1 MQWIEIEKG
10 NCSDCYKCLR
20 SCPSK
25 AIKIIDGRAEVIKE
39 MCIVC
44 GHCQVVCPQHIIKIK
59 SRLRNVQAAI
69 DDDFNV
75 VASIAPSFVGA
86 FDMDNPGQLITAL
99 KILGFSSISETGI
112 GAEYVKEEYIE
123 ALKTQEYKNFITSSC
138 PSANYL
144 IQKYYPKCIEYL
156 APTVSPMLA
165 HGKLLKKSSPSA
177 FTVFI
182 GPCIAK
188 KQEAYE
194 YNDNNIINEVLTF
207 DEISLWLEE
216 SNIDLK
222 KLPTDEFENPTDI
235 NGASFPVKGGIF
247 SNLKSVS
254 DVHGYQYMQADGVEA
269 CINILDAISDGDLE
283 GVCVE
288 LNMCEGS
295 CIGGPAMPTPHPNCY
310 VIEKKVRDFAKNKP
324 IITQSPSSI
333 KVESSELVRDFRE
346 KPIYMPEPTEEEII
360 DILHSMGK
368 YKESDQLNC
377 NTCGYKTCRDKA
389 KSVYCNMSEISMCL
403 PFVRKKAE
411 SIRNTIFEYTPNAI
425 LFLDTEMNIIEINPK
440 AEEIL
445 KVIFEEVEGHNIETL
460 VGRDILFDIR
470 LDRSIVIHRKLC
482 IDSKDICIIF
492 EMSYITEE
500 NVYMVIMSDITQEE
514 KNIMTLNAM
523 KERTLDAAQEVI
535 DKQMRVAQEI
545 ASLLGETTA
554 ETKIILTR
562 LKKIAMD

>member
-25 AIKIIDGRAEVIKE
+25 AIKIIDGRAEVVKE

-44 GHCQVVCPQHIIKIK
+44 GHCQVVCPQHIIKVK

-69 DDDFNV
+69 DDDFQV
-75 VASIAPSFVGA
+75 IASIAPSFVGA
-86 FDMDNPGQLITAL
+86 FDMKYPGQFKTAL
-99 KILGFSSISETGI
+99 KKLGFSDVSETGI
-112 GAEYVKEEYIE
+112 GAEYVKQEYID
-123 ALKTQEYKNFITSSC
+123 ALKTQKYKNFITSSC

-144 IQKYYPKCIEYL
+144 IQKYYPKCIDFL

-165 HGKLLKKSSPSA
+165 HGKLMKKNSPNA

-188 KQEAYE
+188 KQEAFE
-194 YNDNNIINEVLTF
+194 YKTNEVINEVLTF
-207 DEISLWLEE
+207 DEIAMWLKE
-216 SNIDLK
+216 SNIELNDLQEE
-222 KLPTDEFENPTDI
+222 DFENPTDI

-247 SNLKSVS
+247 SNLKSIS
-254 DVHGYQYMQADGVEA
+254 DIYGYQYMQADGVEA
-269 CINILDAISDGDLE
+269 CINVLEALSNHELE

-295 CIGGPAMPTPHPNCY
+295 CIGGPAMPSNHPNCY
-310 VIEKKVRDFAKNKP
+310 VIEKRVRDFAKNKP
-324 IITQSPSSI
+324 I
-333 KVESSELVRDFRE
+333 SSESVSSVSIESDELNRDFSE
-346 KPIYMPEPTEEEII
+346 KPIFMPEPTEEEIVE
-360 DILHSMGK
+360 ILHSMGK
-368 YKESDQLNC
+368 FKDSDQLNC

-389 KSVYCNMSEISMCL
+389 KAVYCNMSEITMCL

-425 LFLDTEMNIIEINPK
+425 LFLDPDMNIIEINPK

-445 KVIFEEVEGHNIETL
+445 GVHFEDVEGQNIEAL

-470 LDRSIVIHRKLC
+470 LDKSVVIHKKLC

-492 EMSYITEE
+492 EMSYIKEE

-514 KNIMTLNAM
+514 KNIKALNAM

>member
-75 VASIAPSFVGA
+75 IASIAPSFVGA
-86 FDMDNPGQLITAL
+86 FDMKHPGQLIKAL
-99 KILGFSSISETGI
+99 KMLGFSDVSETGI

-123 ALKTQEYKNFITSSC
+123 ALKTQKYKNYITSSC

-165 HGKLLKKSSPSA
+165 HGKLIKKTSPSA

-194 YNDNNIINEVLTF
+194 YKDNNIINEVLTF
-207 DEISLWLEE
+207 DEIAFWLKE

-222 KLPTDEFENPTDI
+222 SLPTEEFDNPTDI
-235 NGASFPVKGGIF
+235 NGASFPVRGGIF
-247 SNLKSVS
+247 SNLQSVS
-254 DVHGYQYMQADGVEA
+254 DVYGYQYMQADGVEA
-269 CINILDAISDGDLE
+269 CINILDAISSGELE

-295 CIGGPAMPTPHPNCY
+295 CIGGPAMPYGHPNTY
-310 VIEKKVRDFAKNKP
+310 VIEKKVRDFAKSKP
-324 IITQSPSSI
+324 VILQTPDTI
-333 KVESSELVRDFRE
+333 KIDGSELNRDFKE

-360 DILHSMGK
+360 EILHSMGK

-389 KSVYCNMSEISMCL
+389 KAVHANMSEISMCL

-425 LFLDTEMNIIEINPK
+425 LFLDTEMNIIEMNPK

-445 KVIFEEVEGHNIETL
+445 NIIFEEVEGHSIETI

-492 EMSYITEE
+492 EMSYIVEE

-514 KNIMTLNAM
+514 KNITALNAM

>member
-75 VASIAPSFVGA
+75 IASIAPSFVCA
-86 FDMDNPGQLITAL
+86 FDMKHPGQLIKAL
-99 KILGFSSISETGI
+99 KMLGFSDVSETGI

-123 ALKTQEYKNFITSSC
+123 ALKTQKYKNYITSSC

-165 HGKLLKKSSPSA
+165 HGKLIKKTSPSA

-194 YNDNNIINEVLTF
+194 YKDNNIINEVLTF
-207 DEISLWLEE
+207 DEIAFWLKE

-222 KLPTDEFENPTDI
+222 SLPTEEFDNPTDI
-235 NGASFPVKGGIF
+235 NGASFPVRGGIF
-247 SNLKSVS
+247 SNLQSVS
-254 DVHGYQYMQADGVEA
+254 DVYGYQYMQADGVEA
-269 CINILDAISDGDLE
+269 CINILDAISSGELE

-295 CIGGPAMPTPHPNCY
+295 CIGGPAMPYGHPNTY
-310 VIEKKVRDFAKNKP
+310 VIEKKVRDFAKSKP
-324 IITQSPSSI
+324 VILQTPDTI
-333 KVESSELVRDFRE
+333 KIDGSELNRDFKE

-360 DILHSMGK
+360 EILHSMGK

-389 KSVYCNMSEISMCL
+389 KAVHANMSEISMCL

-425 LFLDTEMNIIEINPK
+425 LFLDTEMNIIEMNPK

-445 KVIFEEVEGHNIETL
+445 NIIFEEVEGHSIETI

-492 EMSYITEE
+492 ELSYIVEE

-514 KNIMTLNAM
+514 KNITALNAM

>member
-25 AIKIIDGRAEVIKE
+25 AIKIIDGRAEVVKE

-44 GHCQVVCPQHIIKIK
+44 GHCQVVCPQHIIKVK

-69 DDDFNV
+69 DDDFQV
-75 VASIAPSFVGA
+75 IASIAPSFVGA
-86 FDMDNPGQLITAL
+86 FDMKYPGQFKTAL
-99 KILGFSSISETGI
+99 KKLGFSDVSETGI
-112 GAEYVKEEYIE
+112 GAEYVKQEYID
-123 ALKTQEYKNFITSSC
+123 ALKTQKYKNFITSSC

-144 IQKYYPKCIEYL
+144 IQKYYPKCIDFL

-165 HGKLLKKSSPSA
+165 HGKLMKKSSPNA

-188 KQEAYE
+188 KQEAFE
-194 YNDNNIINEVLTF
+194 YNTNEVINEVLTF
-207 DEISLWLEE
+207 DEIAMWLKE
-216 SNIDLK
+216 SNIELNDLQEE
-222 KLPTDEFENPTDI
+222 DFENPTDI

-247 SNLKSVS
+247 SNLKSIS
-254 DVHGYQYMQADGVEA
+254 DIYGYQYMQADGVEA
-269 CINILDAISDGDLE
+269 CINVLEALSNHELE

-295 CIGGPAMPTPHPNCY
+295 CIGGPAMPSNHPNCY
-310 VIEKKVRDFAKNKP
+310 VIEKRVRDFAKNKP
-324 IITQSPSSI
+324 I
-333 KVESSELVRDFRE
+333 SSEPVSSVSIESDELNRGFSE
-346 KPIYMPEPTEEEII
+346 KPIFMPEPTEEEIVE
-360 DILHSMGK
+360 ILHSMGK
-368 YKESDQLNC
+368 FKDSDQLNC

-389 KSVYCNMSEISMCL
+389 KAVYCNMSEITMCL

-425 LFLDTEMNIIEINPK
+425 LFLDPDMNIIEINPK

-445 KVIFEEVEGHNIETL
+445 GVHFEDVEGQNIEAL

-470 LDRSIVIHRKLC
+470 LDKSVVIHKKLC

-492 EMSYITEE
+492 EMSYIKEE

-514 KNIMTLNAM
+514 KNIKALNAM

>member
-25 AIKIIDGRAEVIKE
+25 AIKIIDGRAEVVKE

-44 GHCQVVCPQHIIKIK
+44 GHCQVVCPQHIIKVK

-69 DDDFNV
+69 DDDFQV
-75 VASIAPSFVGA
+75 IASIAPSFVGA
-86 FDMDNPGQLITAL
+86 FDMNYPGQFKTAL
-99 KILGFSSISETGI
+99 KKLGFSDVSETGI
-112 GAEYVKEEYIE
+112 GAEYVKQEYID
-123 ALKTQEYKNFITSSC
+123 ALKTQKYKNFVTSSC

-144 IQKYYPKCIEYL
+144 IKKYYPKCIAYL

-165 HGKLLKKSSPSA
+165 HGKLIKKSNPNA

-188 KQEAYE
+188 KQEAFE
-194 YNDNNIINEVLTF
+194 YNTNEVINEVLTF
-207 DEISLWLEE
+207 DEIATWLEE

-222 KLPTDEFENPTDI
+222 NLKEENFENPTDI

-254 DVHGYQYMQADGVEA
+254 DIYQYMQADGVDA
-269 CINILDAISDGDLE
+269 CINILEALSNDELE

-295 CIGGPAMPTPHPNCY
+295 CIGGPAMPSNHPNCY
-310 VIEKKVRDFAKNKP
+310 VIEKRVRDFAKNKP
-324 IITQSPSSI
+324 VSLESPTSITIDSSDL
-333 KVESSELVRDFRE
+333 KKTFKE
-346 KPIYMPEPTEEEII
+346 KPIYMPEPTEEEIVE
-360 DILHSMGK
+360 ILHSMGK
-368 YKESDQLNC
+368 FKDSDQLNC

-389 KSVYCNMSEISMCL
+389 KAVYCNMSEITMCL

-425 LFLDTEMNIIEINPK
+425 LFLDPDMNIIEINPK

-445 KVIFEEVEGHNIETL
+445 GVHFEDVEGQNIEAL

-470 LDRSIVIHRKLC
+470 LDKSAVIHKKLC

-492 EMSYITEE
+492 EMSYIKEE

-514 KNIMTLNAM
+514 KNIKALNAM

>member
-75 VASIAPSFVGA
+75 IASIAPSFVGA
-86 FDMDNPGQLITAL
+86 FDMKHPGQLIKAL
-99 KILGFSSISETGI
+99 KMLGFSDVSETGI

-123 ALKTQEYKNFITSSC
+123 ALKTQKYKNYITSSC

-165 HGKLLKKSSPSA
+165 HGKLIKKTSPSA

-194 YNDNNIINEVLTF
+194 YKDNNIINEVLTF
-207 DEISLWLEE
+207 DEIAFWLKE

-222 KLPTDEFENPTDI
+222 SLPTEEFDNPTDI
-235 NGASFPVKGGIF
+235 NGASFPVRGGIF
-247 SNLKSVS
+247 SNLQSVS
-254 DVHGYQYMQADGVEA
+254 DVYGYQYMQADGVEA
-269 CINILDAISDGDLE
+269 CINILDAISSGELE

-295 CIGGPAMPTPHPNCY
+295 CIGGPAMPYGHPNTY
-310 VIEKKVRDFAKNKP
+310 VIEKKVRDFAKSKP
-324 IITQSPSSI
+324 VILQTPDTI
-333 KVESSELVRDFRE
+333 KIDGSELNRDFKE

-360 DILHSMGK
+360 EILHSMGK

-389 KSVYCNMSEISMCL
+389 KAVHANMSEISMCL

-411 SIRNTIFEYTPNAI
+411 SIRSTIFEYTPNAI
-425 LFLDTEMNIIEINPK
+425 LFLDTEMNIIEMNPK

-445 KVIFEEVEGHNIETL
+445 NIIFEEVEGHSIETI

-492 EMSYITEE
+492 EMSYIVEE

-514 KNIMTLNAM
+514 KNITALNAM